1 MKRILTILAAVLISF
16 ISFAQTNA
24 RPPQPTGYK
33 TVTGIPYHP
42 GVSSYA
48 DERCILDVYYPE
60 GVTDFPTVVWF
71 HGGGIIS
78 GQREIPEALKNKG
91 MAVIG
96 VGYRFLTEVDVREV
110 IDDAAAAVAWTFKN
124 IASYGGSTS
133 KIFVSGHSAGGY
145 LTDMVV
151 LDKSYLE
158 KYGVDADDIAGA
170 FPFSAQVVTHYNVRK
185 PMGIDELHPI
195 IDETAPL
202 RQMRKLDMP
211 FFVMSGDRELEMYG
225 RYEEQAYFWRMMKLI
240 GNEKCYLYEFDGFDH
255 GSMPTPAFPVM
266 VRQIRSI
273 VAGRP
278 YSR

>member
-1 MKRILTILAAVLISF
+1 MKRIIIVIAAAVLSL
-16 ISFAQTNA
+16 SAFAQGNA
-24 RPPQPTGYK
+24 RPAQPTGYK
-33 TVTGIPYHP
+33 TVTNIPYHP
-42 GVSSYA
+42 GVSAYA
-48 DERCILDVYYPE
+48 DERCLLDVYYPE
-60 GVTDFPTVVWF
+60 GITDFPTIVWF

-78 GQREIPEALKNKG
+78 GNKEIPEALKNKG
-91 MAVIG
+91 MAVVG
-96 VGYRFLTEVDVREV
+96 VGYRFLTNVDVRQV

-124 IASYGGSTS
+124 IASYGGSTE

-151 LDKSYLE
+151 LDKSYLQV
-158 KYGVDADDIAGA
+158 YGIDADDIAGA

-195 IDETAPL
+195 IDDTAPL
-202 RQMRKLDMP
+202 RQMRKLEMP

-225 RYEEQAYFWRMMKLI
+225 RYEEQAYFWRMMKLL
-240 GNEKCYLYEFDGFDH
+240 GNEKVYLYEFDGYDH
-255 GSMPTPAFPVM
+255 GGMPSPAFPVM

-273 VAGRP
+273 LAGRP